1 MIVDGKVHTAQA
13 VWRLSFTRLKSSGMG
28 TQEGGGKERQ
38 VEGANSETGG
48 RGTARVG
55 TCPARVGTYQK
66 SQFEDKRPKWRKGRM
81 VAERCHFDGSRVQS
95 VLQKGSRGHWS
106 RSQIVPH
113 WASSP
118 WGACTIQRE
127 GRTERVGTYM

>member
-1 MIVDGKVHTAQA
+1 MAPFLHKIEELWHGHPG
-13 VWRLSFTRLKSSGMG
+13 R
-28 TQEGGGKERQ
+28 GGKERQ

-66 SQFEDKRPKWRKGRM
+66 SLFEDKRPKWRKGRM

-95 VLQKGSRGHWS
+95 VLEKGSR
-106 RSQIVPH
+106 
-113 WASSP
+113 
-118 WGACTIQRE
+118 
-127 GRTERVGTYM
+127 

>member
-1 MIVDGKVHTAQA
+1 MEAAFRVSSRRAAIDIGAA
-13 VWRLSFTRLKSSGMG
+13 ARLSFGMG

-38 VEGANSETGG
+38 VLIEGANSQTGG

-66 SQFEDKRPKWRKGRM
+66 SPFDDKRPKWRKGRM
-81 VAERCHFDGSRVQS
+81 MAERCHFDGSRVQS
-95 VLQKGSRGHWS
+95 VLSPMQ
-106 RSQIVPH
+106 

-118 WGACTIQRE
+118 WGAFTIQR
-127 GRTERVGTYM
+127 GDRTERVGTYM